1 MRQSP
6 TLAGRITQLAQMVD
20 LPTDEAMLTFI
31 DMVDAYFFDD
41 ECERDCDHDDD
52 RDSTMGW
59 CGDAL
64 VGNWAEERIERYRVR
79 DRQGQSLYPKIA
91 SRRLRPAKVPI
102 GFDGY
107 ERGKE
112 QTLLINGQ
120 SVSWTRWA

>member
-1 MRQSP
+1 VQRIL
-6 TLAGRITQLAQMVD
+6 TLEERIARLAQKVD

-41 ECERDCDHDDD
+41 ECERDCDQDDD
-52 RDSTMGW
+52 RDSAMGW

-64 VGNWAEERIERYRVR
+64 VGNWAGERIDRYR

-102 GFDGY
+102 GYDAF

-112 QTLLINGQ
+112 QVLLVNGQ
-120 SVSWTRWA
+120 LVSWTRWA